1 MRTLPH
7 VAPSHALLLSLS
19 LDSSPSRLI
28 PAIVPSPRY
37 QVEREIRI
45 HIDLEHENVIRLHA
59 AFEDEKNVYMVQ
71 VGMVWRSRAMGI
83 SWA

>member
-1 MRTLPH
+1 MHASLTFPRT
-7 VAPSHALLLSLS
+7 A
-19 LDSSPSRLI
+19 SSPF
-28 PAIVPSPRY
+28 RY

-71 VGMVWRSRAMGI
+71 V
-83 SWA
+83 